1 MVRHTLKILQQ
12 SVSETIATT
21 TTYACANDLNSIKEH
36 ISVLNTK
43 ITAMRSHMLE
53 WMVILKKSVSPVI
66 DTYSG
71 TKFSMC
77 QLTFRTN

>member
-43 ITAMRSHMLE
+43 VTAMRSHMLE

-66 DTYSG
+66 DTHSG

>member
-43 ITAMRSHMLE
+43 VTAMRSHMLE
-53 WMVILKKSVSPVI
+53 RMVILRKSVSPVI

-71 TKFSMC
+71 TKFSLC

>member
-43 ITAMRSHMLE
+43 VTAMRSHMLE